1 MVEKV
6 GFIGLGIMGKPMAL
20 NLIKAGF
27 PLTVYNRTPG
37 KTKDLQEAGA
47 QVAASPAEAAAA
59 SDIIITI
66 VGDAPDVKEVIDGS
80 QGVIQGC
87 RPGQVV
93 IDMSTIPP
101 QTVREVAEALADKN
115 VDMLDAPVS
124 GGEGGAIAGTLS
136 IMVGGQAPVFER
148 CLPVFKAMGQ
158 NIVHVGDIGA
168 GQGAKLCN
176 QVICS
181 LTLLATCEGLILAAK
196 AGLDPEKVLEAIAS
210 GAAQSWTLSNQAP
223 KIINGDF
230 SPGFMVKHQRKDLRA
245 VMETAAQL
253 GVSLPGT
260 GLVYQLYNTLA
271 DQEYQEMGNQSLIW
285 ALERL
290 AGVEARRTKYDPW
303 GDFFGDCH
311 RQAH

>member
-1 MVEKV
+1 VVEKV

-20 NLIKAGF
+20 NLAKAGF

-37 KTKDLQEAGA
+37 KTQELEAAGA
-47 QVAASPAEAAAA
+47 QVAASPAEVAAA

-66 VGDAPDVKEVIDGS
+66 VGDSPDVKEVIIGPE
-80 QGVIQGC
+80 GVIQGC

-101 QTVREVAEALADKN
+101 QTVREVAAALAAKN

-136 IMVGGQAPVFER
+136 IMVGGKAPVFER
-148 CLPVFKAMGQ
+148 CLPVFQAMGK

-176 QVICS
+176 QVICA

-196 AGLDPEKVLEAIAS
+196 AGLDPEKVLEAIGG

-245 VMETAAQL
+245 VLETAAQL

-271 DQEYQEMGNQSLIW
+271 DEQYQEMGNQTLVW

-290 AGVEARRTKYDPW
+290 AGVEARRIK
-303 GDFFGDCH
+303 
-311 RQAH
+311 

>member
-66 VGDAPDVKEVIDGS
+66 VGDAPDVKEVIIGS

-148 CLPVFKAMGQ
+148 CLPVFKSMGQ